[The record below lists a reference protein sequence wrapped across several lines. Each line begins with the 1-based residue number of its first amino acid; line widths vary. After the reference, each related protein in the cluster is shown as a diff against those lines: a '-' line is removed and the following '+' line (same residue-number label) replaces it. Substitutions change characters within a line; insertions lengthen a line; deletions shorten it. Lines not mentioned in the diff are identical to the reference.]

1 MNLEEM
7 ETSWGTLQP
16 PESPEGVSGRRA
28 TGMPRG
34 QPVYLAIDA
43 QERRHLLIQVPD
55 NTAPIS
61 QQQTRGL
68 EVSASRYRM
77 GSDPEAL
84 YVDLVCVDQAQNPTF
99 CAVAED
105 LLRVMARPHGR
116 ARDVIISAL
125 SRWRTFWSTGSE
137 GMSRER
143 ALKLFGE
150 LWFMR
155 RWLAPVS
162 AEVLGSWQAAD
173 DARYDYQWPAVS
185 VEVKAAESKGHEEAQ
200 HLVSS
205 LEQMDDPE
213 EGRLFLFSLQL
224 HEDTLAA
231 DSLHGLVDGLAA
243 EIKDDPR
250 ALADLDRKLSLQG
263 YSAGDRT
270 SPARRLRVVA
280 ERLYR
285 VEDGFPR
292 ITRRM
297 LQAGGLPA
305 GVTKLG
311 YTLDMGVCQPWL
323 VAAAPTDPG
332 ASCLRSTG

>member
-1 MNLEEM
+1 MNLEEL

-16 PESPEGVSGRRA
+16 PESPEAISGRRA
-28 TGMPRG
+28 MGMPRG
-34 QPVYLAIDA
+34 QPVYLAVDA

-55 NTAPIS
+55 NTVPLS
-61 QQQTRGL
+61 QQRTRGL
-68 EVSASRYRM
+68 EVSASRYRV

-84 YVDLVCVDQAQNPTF
+84 YVDLVCIDQAQNPTF

-125 SRWRTFWSTGSE
+125 SRWRTFWSSGTE

-162 AEVLGSWQAAD
+162 AGVLGRWQAAD

-185 VEVKAAESKGHEEAQ
+185 VEVKATESKAHEEAQ

-205 LEQMDDPE
+205 LDQMDDPE

-224 HEDTLAA
+224 HED
-231 DSLHGLVDGLAA
+231 SL
-243 EIKDDPR
+243 
-250 ALADLDRKLSLQG
+250 ALADLDRKLALQG

-270 SPARRLRVVA
+270 SPAIRLRVVA

-292 ITRRM
+292 ITRRT

-305 GVTKLG
+305 GVMKLG
-311 YTLDMGVCQPWL
+311 YTLDMGACQPWL
-323 VAAAPTDPG
+323 VATAPTDPG